1 MEFERLG
8 SPPPPSDTGVE
19 ITAGVHW
26 LTLTIWGGSVPE
38 VEALVVSHFF
48 AGHAGESLWE
58 LMGGARY
65 FDARYELAGYDV
77 TIYAGPAGKR
87 RGSEEYL
94 SIEIKGS
101 ALERLGSDG
110 LKSLMTDLSVR
121 WQVTSSRIDVALDGA
136 PFTPEWFED
145 QCEAGNLRSRVK
157 RAPESEWL
165 SGSWTRSGQKRNRTV
180 YLGSRQS
187 DKHLRVYDR
196 RGFTRCELEC
206 KRDAAT
212 ALVRILDSIAVEEW
226 PAILTGA
233 VDSFCA
239 IVDSS
244 GDPNITRAPHLP
256 PWAALV
262 RGSTGLSLALPKRP
276 VTFESKMDWIERS
289 VSPTMSALVEVLG
302 PVAGQ
307 AWLNDV
313 IRHGRFRYGPRQRF
327 LVAEA
332 KDFAES

>member
-165 SGSWTRSGQKRNRTV
+165 SGSWTRSGQERNRTV

-206 KRDAAT
+206 RRDAAT

-226 PAILTGA
+226 PAILTLVSASLSRKPRISPSHEAPGEVRRVGVSGGDTWMGSGA
-233 VDSFCA
+233 
-239 IVDSS
+239 
-244 GDPNITRAPHLP
+244 P
-256 PWAALV
+256 
-262 RGSTGLSLALPKRP
+262 STGFGCERGHCLACAFWSRCSP
-276 VTFESKMDWIERS
+276 VDRSSACDCAERCR
-289 VSPTMSALVEVLG
+289 G
-302 PVAGQ
+302 P
-307 AWLNDV
+307 
-313 IRHGRFRYGPRQRF
+313 
-327 LVAEA
+327 
-332 KDFAES
+332 S